1 MLNKY
6 TSIVIR
12 IVSCCVVFD
21 VFCLCFSICVVHLMV
36 GAFLVYLG
44 LGFLSVPSVLEC
56 TVACGAQM
64 VPSIQSTKRARWT
77 ATYISFCEQIAREA
91 INRGVWAQVTL
102 FKGSLK
108 AL

>member
-1 MLNKY
+1 MLCGVRCFLFVFFDLCCTFNGGGVLG
-6 TSIVIR
+6 IFR
-12 IVSCCVVFD
+12 AWVSVCAVCAR
-21 VFCLCFSICVVHLMV
+21 VH
-36 GAFLVYLG
+36 
-44 LGFLSVPSVLEC
+44 SC
-56 TVACGAQM
+56 DCGAQM

-108 AL
+108 AF